1 MCSILKM
8 SDYVSQNLKTGI
20 HHLPNPQPIFF
31 LKNSKELYHHLDQP
45 SWTKST
51 TSFSNT
57 DATCTTNTSFGKT
70 SPQFTPPELAAS
82 SCSNLYYKTYHH
94 ISKTTDFLKRT
105 HHGKNYPFRAPMRL
119 SRHWAAMT
127 STLCVGEYRALANE
141 TMTFPTCMGE
151 KRARSRQL

>member
-51 TSFSNT
+51 TPFSNT
-57 DATCTTNTSFGKT
+57 DLTCTTNTSFGKNT
-70 SPQFTPPELAAS
+70 PQFTPPELAAS
-82 SCSNLYYKTYHH
+82 SHYHH
-94 ISKTTDFLKRT
+94 LITTSTWPTVKLSKYADFILKPLLQNIPSHIQDTTDFLKI
-105 HHGKNYPFRAPMRL
+105 GKIYTGNIVYL
-119 SRHWAAMT
+119 SSNQAM
-127 STLCVGEYRALANE
+127 
-141 TMTFPTCMGE
+141 M
-151 KRARSRQL
+151 